1 MLFLDFGYRNCHS
14 YLKRNSGRS
23 FRSDFTCRM
32 HFKHRG
38 NLITTDSTYM
48 YSVTIRHQPFCKM
61 CSWLWY
67 VCHCLFIIP
76 NNSNAGAIFNLWMIF
91 NQSHN
96 NYYAVLGITYCLMWN
111 LFEFVY
117 LQENN
122 QEVFVDFVE
131 VLTDVI
137 DVVSYFNISYQSVN

>member
-1 MLFLDFGYRNCHS
+1 
-14 YLKRNSGRS
+14 
-23 FRSDFTCRM
+23 
-32 HFKHRG
+32 
-38 NLITTDSTYM
+38 
-48 YSVTIRHQPFCKM
+48 
-61 CSWLWY
+61 
-67 VCHCLFIIP
+67 
-76 NNSNAGAIFNLWMIF
+76 MIF

-96 NYYAVLGITYCLMWN
+96 KYYAVLGVTYCLIWN

>member
-1 MLFLDFGYRNCHS
+1 MFVIVYLLFQTILMLG
-14 YLKRNSGRS
+14 
-23 FRSDFTCRM
+23 
-32 HFKHRG
+32 
-38 NLITTDSTYM
+38 
-48 YSVTIRHQPFCKM
+48 
-61 CSWLWY
+61 
-67 VCHCLFIIP
+67 LF
-76 NNSNAGAIFNLWMIF
+76 SLYY
-91 NQSHN
+91 QSHN

>member
-1 MLFLDFGYRNCHS
+1 
-14 YLKRNSGRS
+14 
-23 FRSDFTCRM
+23 
-32 HFKHRG
+32 
-38 NLITTDSTYM
+38 
-48 YSVTIRHQPFCKM
+48 M

-67 VCHCLFIIP
+67 VCHCLLIIP
-76 NNSNAGAIFNLWMIF
+76 NNFNAGAIFNLGMIF

-96 NYYAVLGITYCLMWN
+96 NYYAVLGITYCLIWN

-137 DVVSYFNISYQSVN
+137 DVVSNFNFISVCN

>member
-1 MLFLDFGYRNCHS
+1 
-14 YLKRNSGRS
+14 
-23 FRSDFTCRM
+23 
-32 HFKHRG
+32 
-38 NLITTDSTYM
+38 
-48 YSVTIRHQPFCKM
+48 
-61 CSWLWY
+61 
-67 VCHCLFIIP
+67 
-76 NNSNAGAIFNLWMIF
+76 
-91 NQSHN
+91 
-96 NYYAVLGITYCLMWN
+96 MWN

>member
-1 MLFLDFGYRNCHS
+1 
-14 YLKRNSGRS
+14 
-23 FRSDFTCRM
+23 
-32 HFKHRG
+32 
-38 NLITTDSTYM
+38 
-48 YSVTIRHQPFCKM
+48 
-61 CSWLWY
+61 
-67 VCHCLFIIP
+67 
-76 NNSNAGAIFNLWMIF
+76 MIF

-96 NYYAVLGITYCLMWN
+96 NYYAVLDITYCLIWN

-137 DVVSYFNISYQSVN
+137 DVVSNFNFISVCN

>member
-1 MLFLDFGYRNCHS
+1 MFAIVYLLFQTILMLGLFSICGWFLISH
-14 YLKRNSGRS
+14 
-23 FRSDFTCRM
+23 
-32 HFKHRG
+32 
-38 NLITTDSTYM
+38 TD
-48 YSVTIRHQPFCKM
+48 
-61 CSWLWY
+61 
-67 VCHCLFIIP
+67 
-76 NNSNAGAIFNLWMIF
+76 
-91 NQSHN
+91 N

-137 DVVSYFNISYQSVN
+137 DVVSNFNFISVCN

>member
-1 MLFLDFGYRNCHS
+1 
-14 YLKRNSGRS
+14 
-23 FRSDFTCRM
+23 
-32 HFKHRG
+32 
-38 NLITTDSTYM
+38 
-48 YSVTIRHQPFCKM
+48 
-61 CSWLWY
+61 
-67 VCHCLFIIP
+67 
-76 NNSNAGAIFNLWMIF
+76 MIF

-96 NYYAVLGITYCLMWN
+96 KYYAVLGVTYCLIWN

-137 DVVSYFNISYQSVN
+137 DVVSNFNFISVCN